1 MPSASDRP
9 SLPPPIDE
17 LVATALGEVHRDDPA
32 LPRTG
37 GPAGNARLTAWA
49 GIALLVLF
57 LVECVTLLSLDQM
70 ISVHILVGAMLV
82 PLALLKTATTG
93 WRIIRYY
100 AGDPT
105 YRQAGPPP
113 TVLRLLGP
121 LVVLTSLAV
130 LGSGLAL
137 VPLGDA
143 AHDTLLAFAGQR
155 VDAITI
161 HQACFVAW
169 LVVVG
174 LHTLVRLVPAARI
187 AAGRAGPTAVAGGA
201 RRATV
206 MAVTL
211 AVGAVVGVAVL
222 DASASWTHGGG
233 FGHGE
238 DDAISRG
245 G

>member
-1 MPSASDRP
+1 MSHERTWPQ
-9 SLPPPIDE
+9 PIGEVLD
-17 LVATALGEVHRDDPA
+17 TALGTAHRDDPA

-49 GIALLVLF
+49 GIALLALF
-57 LVECVTLLSLDQM
+57 LVECVTLLGLDRM

-93 WRIIRYY
+93 WRIVRYY
-100 AGDPT
+100 AGDPA

-121 LVVLTSLAV
+121 LVVLTSLPV

-143 AHDTLLAFAGQR
+143 AHDTLLARAGQR

-169 LVVVG
+169 LIVVG
-174 LHTLVRLVPAARI
+174 LHTL
-187 AAGRAGPTAVAGGA
+187 
-201 RRATV
+201 
-206 MAVTL
+206 
-211 AVGAVVGVAVL
+211 
-222 DASASWTHGGG
+222 
-233 FGHGE
+233 
-238 DDAISRG
+238 
-245 G
+245 